1 MTVSAVS
8 EAGQT
13 LSPTHL
19 DPYICDRLAPPC
31 VLPAKAPDEI
41 FVVAPP
47 PFPYVLD
54 DLDELPGMEIG
65 FEPLELDDELEE
77 EPDDEPEPLLLPL
90 PLLEDPLPLLLPLPL
105 LEDPLPLLPP
115 LLPLPL
121 EPRPPPP
128 RPPPPL
134 GERATIAVFLE
145 DSEDSMASMAGIVGA
160 RWGEES

>member
-1 MTVSAVS
+1 MTISNIS

-90 PLLEDPLPLLLPLPL
+90 PLLEDPLPLL
-105 LEDPLPLLPP
+105 PP

-134 GERATIAVFLE
+134 GERATIAAFLE

-160 RWGEES
+160 R